1 MQYALLCKPYVILTP
16 TQNIVKTREC
26 RIVQLT
32 PTNIENKF
40 ELDILEAP
48 PIIVDDDD
56 DN

>member
-1 MQYALLCKPYVILTP
+1 MQYALLCKPYAILTP

-56 DN
+56 DS